1 MSIIGANG
9 VLGLS
14 IDLWIWLIGIAATLI
29 ALAVFIS
36 TSAWRSRSILG
47 PPRLPPDEPIGPFAF
62 IMVGG
67 LSLWMLV
74 PVLILKLLHRGVR
87 LENIKPTP
95 AETVIL
101 GIIGGAVPLF
111 FMLLGTLT
119 RRQRGLATLGFTS
132 GDFNKAFPPAIAGT
146 VFILPVV
153 GWAALLA
160 DWLMRKYQIEHPM
173 KHELL
178 EIMDEA
184 PSKLLKLM
192 IVFGAVI
199 VAPLFEEFLFR
210 GHIQTLIARLTRR
223 PWMAV
228 ILTSILFSLVHHWSI
243 WLPIFILS
251 ICLGYM
257 YERTGNLWVAVLMH
271 AMFNGLSIIMSN
283 FGPH

>member
-1 MSIIGANG
+1 M
-9 VLGLS
+9 LGLS